1 MLPTLPARLRLVA
14 DYVAHEDVLERE
26 TAGLPFSD
34 RLRLGVSAAG
44 VARAPPDVLYGFC
57 IAPLPGILRLWG
69 YGAYTST
76 QLTHP
81 KGKVI
86 NGRLIYELI

>member
-44 VARAPPDVLYGFC
+44 VARAPPRRAVRFLHSPFAGD
-57 IAPLPGILRLWG
+57 P
-69 YGAYTST
+69 
-76 QLTHP
+76 
-81 KGKVI
+81 
-86 NGRLIYELI
+86 